1 MVVGCA
7 RAGGCDGSSGKLSVG
22 ILFANPGGFGLCMRG
37 VVAVGD
43 DNPTDILVPRVS
55 LGHMVTSCTHA
66 PWTTAAWE
74 CVEGRG
80 LCVGTAGAW
89 QQGVGMYAVGCTR
102 LHFYNHNQSLAHGHF
117 VQACPVC
124 HRSVGVHGR
133 AWDGV
138 LKLAWGGVRRDLI
151 GFDVAAAPW
160 QPVHGDDPLPF
171 SLGSV
176 DESYPLSSPCASS
189 RRPFWIRAS
198 SCTSFTWGRVRGN
211 CQRGVPP
218 PPPPSS
224 ECRWPASLGAL
235 RIRSLLITGCVGRWR
250 A

>member
-1 MVVGCA
+1 
-7 RAGGCDGSSGKLSVG
+7 
-22 ILFANPGGFGLCMRG
+22 MRG

-102 LHFYNHNQSLAHGHF
+102 IHFYNHNQSLAHGHF

-160 QPVHGDDPLPF
+160 QPVHGDGPLPF

-198 SCTSFTWGRVRGN
+198 SCTSFTWCWRS
-211 CQRGVPP
+211 RGVSRVPARVKP
-218 PPPPSS
+218 CRGASTGRARSRSGPESCHPILSRRPS
-224 ECRWPASLGAL
+224 PGP
-235 RIRSLLITGCVGRWR
+235 LL